1 MTWPVWSEPVSVS
14 AKIRCG
20 TVLNASINL
29 PYVQEAY
36 GYCNEQQR
44 FSCNHDTFSYDLDIS
59 LCHN

>member
-1 MTWPVWSEPVSVS
+1 MS

-36 GYCNEQQR
+36 GYCNEHQR
-44 FSCNHDTFSYDLDIS
+44 FSCNRDTFSYDLDIS